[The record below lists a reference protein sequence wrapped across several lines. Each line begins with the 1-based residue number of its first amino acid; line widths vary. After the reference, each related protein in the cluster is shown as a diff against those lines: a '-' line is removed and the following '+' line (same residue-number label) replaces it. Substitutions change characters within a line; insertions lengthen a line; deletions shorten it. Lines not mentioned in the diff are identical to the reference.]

1 MKTYKMILGVLSF
14 VFMFSSFVNAQTA
27 RLQVIHNS
35 ADIAAKSVDVY
46 LNDKLLLKD
55 FMFRQATPFIDA
67 PAGTEFTVGVAPA
80 NSMSVN
86 DVIAKFNLKL
96 DSGKTY
102 VAIANG
108 VLDTSKYSPNPD
120 KRSTAFTLFI
130 KDMAREKAMD
140 MDKVEFFVLH
150 GSTDAP
156 AVDIYARG
164 AAKIVSNAAYGD
176 MTDYAAVPPAKY
188 TLDITPA
195 NSPNTIVTS
204 VEADLTSLKGGAA
217 VVFASGFLDSSK
229 NQNGN
234 SFSVLAALPDGS
246 VIKLPTAAAPTDVK
260 DTRTGTLDYK
270 IEQNYPNPFNPSTVI
285 SYSIPKEEFVSI
297 KIYNILG
304 REVASLVNQ
313 KMAAGSY
320 EVPFN
325 AANLT
330 AGTYLYSINAG
341 NYTETRKMMYLK

>member
-14 VFMFSSFVNAQTA
+14 VFMFGSFVNAQTA

-96 DSGKTY
+96 DSGKAY

-108 VLDTSKYSPNPD
+108 VLDTSKYSGNPD
-120 KRSTAFTLFI
+120 KKPTAFTLFI
-130 KDMAREKAMD
+130 KQMAREKAMD

-164 AAKIVSNAAYGD
+164 VVKIVSNAAYGD
-176 MTDYAAVPPAKY
+176 MTDYIAVPPAKY

-195 NSPNTIVTS
+195 NSPNTIVKS
-204 VEADLTSLKGGAA
+204 VDADLSSLKGGAG
-217 VVFASGFLDSSK
+217 VVFASGFLDPSK

-234 SFSVLAALPDGS
+234 SFCVLVALPNGN
-246 VIKLPTAAAPTDVK
+246 VITLPQAATSTDVK
-260 DTRTGTLDYK
+260 NTKIGAVDYK

-285 SYSIPKEEFVSI
+285 SFSIPKEEFVSI
-297 KIYNILG
+297 TIYNILG
-304 REVASLVNQ
+304 SEVATLVNK

-320 EVPFN
+320 NVPFN

-330 AGTYLYSINAG
+330 AGTYLYRIKAG
-341 NYTETRKMMYLK
+341 NYNETRKMMYLK